1 MRTGTVLF
9 LLAAAAVMATVTG
22 PVAAGDEALEGGADT
37 WPGHAVSDED
47 VARAGRAAM
56 PFTAEQIEALGRLL
70 QETQRAASV
79 AADPVP
85 QGRIRRVRMGSP
97 GEGAIPMIAVRRG
110 YVTAISFTDA
120 TGAPWPIGE
129 VLVDAL
135 FVPGPAEVDGE
146 GSGRPDH
153 LLYLVPQQRSLHGNA
168 AVKLL
173 GLAEPLVLSL
183 RSGGADTDFR
193 VEIRL
198 GMPGPNAEPA
208 AAAPSGFHAGDAALL
223 DLLGGIAPP
232 GAERLM
238 VEGGG
243 RDDRAWRVN
252 GDLLLVTRAHLLS
265 PGPWAAERGAGGR
278 WAYRLP
284 DVPYALVSQDG
295 GSPWS
300 GRETRLAFRAW
311 GEVGV
316 HQGVPEDHGVP
327 LHQGGLLF
335 PGLDR
340 EGEPQ

>member
-22 PVAAGDEALEGGADT
+22 PVAAGDEVLGGGADT
-37 WPGHAVSDED
+37 WPGHAVSDGD

-79 AADPVP
+79 SADPVP
-85 QGRIRRVRMGSP
+85 QGRVRRVRIGSP

-110 YVTAISFTDA
+110 YVTAVSFTDA
-120 TGAPWPIGE
+120 TGVPWPIEE

-135 FVPGPAEVDGE
+135 FVPGPAEADGE
-146 GSGRPDH
+146 GSGQPDH
-153 LLYLVPQQRSLHGNA
+153 LLYLVPQERSLHGNA

-183 RSGGADTDFR
+183 RGGGADTDFR

-198 GMPGPNAEPA
+198 GLPGPNAEPA
-208 AAAPSGFHAGDAALL
+208 AVAPSGFHAGDAALL

-284 DVPYALVSQDG
+284 DVPYALVSQDRG
-295 GSPWS
+295 TSLS
-300 GRETRLAFRAW
+300 GHETRLAFRAW

-327 LHQGGLLF
+327 LHQGGPLF